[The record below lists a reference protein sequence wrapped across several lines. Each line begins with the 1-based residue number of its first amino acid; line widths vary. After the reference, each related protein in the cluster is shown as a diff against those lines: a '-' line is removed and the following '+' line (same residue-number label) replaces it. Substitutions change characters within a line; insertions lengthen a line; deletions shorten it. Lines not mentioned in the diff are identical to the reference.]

1 MELKENITQWI
12 APYLEEHDLFLVDI
26 KIQGGK
32 KVEVYVDSDT
42 GIAVGQCVDISRLLE
57 NHLDGSGMLSENYT
71 LDVSSPGMSNPLVV
85 PRQYKRR
92 IGRTFDIVKTDGTAL
107 ALILV
112 GADDT
117 TATFNTIVKPKKK
130 KKGQPEQA
138 EELPQTLVIPYTQ
151 IKKALI
157 QIKW

>member
-42 GIAVGQCVDISRLLE
+42 GIAVGRCVDISRLLE
-57 NHLDGSGMLSENYT
+57 NHLDGSGMLSENYM
-71 LDVSSPGMSNPLVV
+71 LDVSSPGMSNPLIV

-107 ALILV
+107 ELILEA
-112 GADDT
+112 ADDT
-117 TATFNTIVKPKKK
+117 TATFKTIVKVKKK
-130 KKGQPEQA
+130 KKGQPEVA
-138 EELPQTLVIPYTQ
+138 EELPKTLVIPYSE

>member
-1 MELKENITQWI
+1 
-12 APYLEEHDLFLVDI
+12 
-26 KIQGGK
+26 
-32 KVEVYVDSDT
+32 
-42 GIAVGQCVDISRLLE
+42 
-57 NHLDGSGMLSENYT
+57 MLSENYT

-107 ALILV
+107 ELILEA
-112 GADDT
+112 ADDT
-117 TATFNTIVKPKKK
+117 TATFKTIVKVKKK
-130 KKGQPEQA
+130 KKGQPEVA
-138 EELPQTLVIPYTQ
+138 EELPQTLVIPYSQ